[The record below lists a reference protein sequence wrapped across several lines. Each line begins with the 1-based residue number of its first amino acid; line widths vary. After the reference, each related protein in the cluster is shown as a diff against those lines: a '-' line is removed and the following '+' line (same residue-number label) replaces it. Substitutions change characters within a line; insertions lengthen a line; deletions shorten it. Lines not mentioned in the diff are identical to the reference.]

1 MQQAE
6 SVARERRRFWEVRER
21 IEELE
26 TRPASGGEDGFPDA
40 RGAKALVR
48 EQFRRAAGERHPDSR
63 KPSA

>member
-6 SVARERRRFWEVRER
+6 SAARERRRFWDVREK

-26 TRPASGGEDGFPDA
+26 TRSASGGKDGYPDA

-48 EQFRRAAGERHPDSR
+48 EQFRRTACERSPDSR
-63 KPSA
+63 KPTA